1 LLRLLNERLVDPN
14 ALERDDRHRGR
25 GDYPVEADRFR
36 SQEDAHDQ
44 PLRQHQP
51 LRGAGEEGV
60 QRHAAHRAAAQL
72 LAWEGEPIVAHR
84 EIIV

>member
-14 ALERDDRHRGR
+14 ALQRDDRHRGG
-25 GDYPVEADRFR
+25 GDDPVEADRLR
-36 SQEDAHDQ
+36 PQQDAHDQ
-44 PLRQHQP
+44 PLRQHES
-51 LRGAGEEGV
+51 LRAAGEEGV
-60 QRHAAHRAAAQL
+60 QRHAADRAAAQL